1 MPGIVFQANAEKIVN
16 RPGGYPTTTVR
27 KELDGIQSLVSRK
40 KVIKHRMVSIVRAK
54 GSDYVVFTCPAPDC
68 KRRNKKS
75 VYEAKAQTGDGRLSF
90 KCVGC
95 YREIEVQRPIANI
108 ESPSPVTSPEGF
120 RPGTLFGPNG
130 RPIGA

>member
-1 MPGIVFQANAEKIVN
+1 MTGIVFQTNAEKIVN
-16 RPGGYPTTTVR
+16 RGGGYPTKTVR
-27 KELDGIQSLVSRK
+27 TEISGVQSLVSRRK
-40 KVIKHRMVSIVRAK
+40 FIKQRMISTVKAK

-75 VYEAKAQTGDGRLSF
+75 VYEAKAQTKDGRLSF
-90 KCVGC
+90 KCIGC
-95 YREIEVQRPIANI
+95 YREIEVQRPIAHI
-108 ESPSPVTSPEGF
+108 ESPTPVTSPEGF